1 MPRRSLNHV
10 RRCAEVAPPSVRP
23 WLTPARARVGTLA
36 VAIVVLCD
44 PQHRFPR
51 KQGSRVENKQSLL
64 TRAKRHPARAGRGD
78 PAHHQRENRVGR
90 NRRCGGVLMY
100 IPLQCQFQKESQ
112 LRANET
118 TERTRAEALF
128 KKQEQPREGAKA
140 VAEYETAQQAIR
152 EKTARLRALRLERDA
167 AKQAGSTKPGA
178 V

>member
-1 MPRRSLNHV
+1 
-10 RRCAEVAPPSVRP
+10 
-23 WLTPARARVGTLA
+23 
-36 VAIVVLCD
+36 
-44 PQHRFPR
+44 
-51 KQGSRVENKQSLL
+51 
-64 TRAKRHPARAGRGD
+64 
-78 PAHHQRENRVGR
+78 
-90 NRRCGGVLMY
+90 MY

-167 AKQAGSTKPGA
+167 AKQAGSLKPGA